1 MSLTKPLA
9 VVTGASSGIGLE
21 FARRFAEHGWDLVVC
36 AENRALSRAA
46 DDLRRRGADVRQV
59 RADLATYDGVEQLV
73 QAVAATRRPVAAA
86 VLNAGTSVGG
96 AFLDVDLADTARVV
110 DLNVS
115 STLHLARRLPPGM
128 VDAGAGRLLVVSSV
142 AAEVPGP
149 YQAVY
154 HASKAFLLSFAE
166 ALRDELRGTGVT
178 VSDAAAG
185 RHRHRLLPARGPG
198 EHTARGGNRAR
209 TAPPS
214 WPHRACGPWPGARAR
229 TGGLPPQQGR
239 GLAARLLPHRVT
251 LRAARALARLEPRPG
266 ERPAAGYPPRRK
278 QPNSHP
284 EGGEP

>member
-115 STLHLARRLPPGM
+115 STLHLARRLLPGM

-178 VSDAAAG
+178 VTV
-185 RHRHRLLPARGPG
+185 LLPGATDTDFFRRAGLENTRLGRQPGKDSPALVAAQGLRAMARG
-198 EHTARGGNRAR
+198 RGRVRAGSR
-209 TAPPS
+209 RS
-214 WPHRACGPWPGARAR
+214 RAE
-229 TGGLPPQQGR
+229 
-239 GLAARLLPHRVT
+239 GLAARLLPHAVT
-251 LRAARALARLEPRPG
+251 LRAARALARPLEPRPG
-266 ERPAAGYPPRRK
+266 ERPAAGYPPRREAAE
-278 QPNSHP
+278 QPP
-284 EGGEP
+284 GRR